1 PCGGSSIPMSGG
13 RAITGSPPSAPT
25 VTSSPVTGPPPPRDT
40 GTPPALP
47 PASPSGATSKLTP
60 PNWQEPR
67 PVTEAPE
74 PGPAGQAPGPGRV
87 RQAPG
92 PGPVTQAP
100 RAARKAGASY
110 EGPDPSAR
118 TKTLSGRHA
127 RHTAHG

>member
-1 PCGGSSIPMSGG
+1 MSGW

-87 RQAPG
+87 RQAP
-92 PGPVTQAP
+92 
-100 RAARKAGASY
+100 RAARKAGAY
-110 EGPDPSAR
+110 PAGLVTLAR
-118 TKTLSGRHA
+118 TTPLGGRHA
-127 RHTAHG
+127 RHPAHGR